1 MAEATPPQ
9 PRRVFVAIN
18 PTASFGKGKDVGPA
32 VIAALENAGHAVTAL
47 QEPSY
52 AALILSVRKAVGTK
66 PDALIVV
73 GGDGM
78 VNLAANIL
86 VGTTVPLG
94 IVPSGTGNDM
104 ARTLGIPFDKPDAAI
119 AMLLDAL
126 TRPARVI
133 DAGVIHGPG
142 HDRYFACSLSAG
154 FDAIVNERA
163 NRMSWPKGPQRYNL
177 AIALELLRLKPI
189 TYRLELDG
197 ETRTVQGM
205 LVTVGNGISI
215 GGGMNVTPNAQLDDG
230 LFDVLVVGKLTRLQ
244 FLRIF
249 PSVYKG
255 THLSDKRVSVVR
267 AKRVTI
273 DADAVVAYADGERVG
288 PLPLDIEVVPGA
300 LRVLA

>member
-1 MAEATPPQ
+1 MPEAAQ

-18 PTASFGKGKDVGPA
+18 PTASFGKGKDVGPK
-32 VIAALENAGHAVTAL
+32 VIAALEAAGHAVTAL
-47 QEPSY
+47 QESSY
-52 AALILSVRKAVGTK
+52 AALTVSVRAAVATE
-66 PDALIVV
+66 PDALVVV

-86 VGTTVPLG
+86 VGTSVPLG

-104 ARTLGIPFDKPDAAI
+104 ARTLGIPFGNADAAT

-126 TRPARVI
+126 TRTARVI
-133 DAGVIHGPG
+133 DAGVIRGAGP
-142 HDRYFACSLSAG
+142 DRYFACSVSAG

-163 NRMSWPKGPQRYNL
+163 NRMSWPKGPQRYNV

-197 ETRTVQGM
+197 ETRTVEGM

-215 GGGMNVTPNAQLDDG
+215 GGGMNVTPHAELDDG
-230 LFDVLVVGKLTRLQ
+230 LFDVLVVGRLSRLQ

-255 THLSDKRVSVVR
+255 THLSDPRVSVVR

-288 PLPLDIEVVPGA
+288 PLPLDIEVVPNA

>member
-1 MAEATPPQ
+1 MPEAAQ

-18 PTASFGKGKDVGPA
+18 PTASFGKGKDVGPK
-32 VIAALENAGHAVTAL
+32 VIAALENAGHTVTAL

-66 PDALIVV
+66 PDALVVV

-104 ARTLGIPFDKPDAAI
+104 ARTLGIPYDKPDAAI
-119 AMLLDAL
+119 AMLLDSL

-133 DAGVIHGPG
+133 DAGVIHGAG
-142 HDRYFACSLSAG
+142 HDRYFACSVSAG

-163 NRMSWPKGPQRYNL
+163 NRMSWPKGPQRYNV

-197 ETRTVQGM
+197 ETRVVQGM

-230 LFDVLVVGKLTRLQ
+230 LFDVLVVGRLTRLQ

-300 LRVLA
+300 LRVLS

>member
-1 MAEATPPQ
+1 MPEATPPQ

-32 VIAALENAGHAVTAL
+32 VIAALESAGHTVTAL

-66 PDALIVV
+66 PDALVVV

-119 AMLLDAL
+119 AMLLEAL

-300 LRVLA
+300 LRVLS

>member
-1 MAEATPPQ
+1 MPEAAQ

-18 PTASFGKGKDVGPA
+18 PTASFGKGKDVGPK
-32 VIAALENAGHAVTAL
+32 VIAALEAAGHDVTAL

-52 AALILSVRKAVGTK
+52 AALIVSVRKAVATR
-66 PDALIVV
+66 PDALVVV

-86 VGTTVPLG
+86 VGTSVPLG

-104 ARTLGIPFDKPDAAI
+104 ARTLGIPYHRPDAAI
-119 AMLLDAL
+119 ALLLDAL

-133 DAGVIHGPG
+133 DAGVIRGAG

-163 NRMSWPKGPQRYNL
+163 NRMSWPKGPQRYNV

-189 TYRLELDG
+189 TYRLQLDG
-197 ETRTVQGM
+197 ESRTVEGM
-205 LVTVGNGISI
+205 LVTIGNGISI
-215 GGGMNVTPNAQLDDG
+215 GGGMNVTPQAELDDG
-230 LFDVLVVGKLTRLQ
+230 LFDVLVVGRLSRLQ

-255 THLSDKRVSVVR
+255 THLSDPRVSVVR

-288 PLPLDIEVVPGA
+288 PLPLTVEVVPNA